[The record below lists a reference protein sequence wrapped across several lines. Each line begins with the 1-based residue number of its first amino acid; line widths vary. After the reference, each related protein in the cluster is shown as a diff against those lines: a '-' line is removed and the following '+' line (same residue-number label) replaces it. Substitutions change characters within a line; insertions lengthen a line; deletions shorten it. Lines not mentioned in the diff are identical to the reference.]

1 MARTTE
7 KRVTEVLERIT
18 SKKRSA
24 RKHDFTLIA
33 TNPAYE
39 KLCRQ
44 SVKRLAPAF
53 REAASVCAVSTSGSV
68 AVQVAGKP
76 VVVISRLADLTD
88 EVVKMLSGST
98 ESRQIVFISGFPVEG
113 VTSRLMK
120 LKIRRSNRLHLAA
133 DSDTASESQ
142 LIQRL
147 VSGMAE
153 NDGGKTIVDAW
164 VEGDELVVL
173 SPSFDRMRVPRS
185 MVARFLGGI
194 DSKLAMFEIDEDGR
208 FLYWPHSDTHLGWK
222 QLEQLINPTAAIKD
236 KKESDQFKLRY
247 GQAIKSLREDKGL
260 KQKEIHGL
268 TDRQLRRIEQGEQIV
283 TSKALEAL
291 SKSHGMERGD
301 YMRELGRRT
310 AKN

>member
-1 MARTTE
+1 MATNTRN
-7 KRVTEVLERIT
+7 RVVPPLVRMK
-18 SKKRSA
+18 SQKKPP
-24 RKHDFTLIA
+24 KNEEFTLVA
-33 TNPAYE
+33 TNPAYLE
-39 KLCRQ
+39 LCKQ
-44 SVKRLAPAF
+44 SVRRLAPAF
-53 REAASVCAVSTSGSV
+53 RAGASVCAVSPTGPV
-68 AVQVAGKP
+68 AAKVGGES

-88 EVVKMLSGST
+88 EMLKKLSVSN
-98 ESRQIVFISGFPVEG
+98 ESRQLVFISGFPVEG

-120 LKIRRSNRLHLAA
+120 LRIRRPDRLHLAA
-133 DSDTASESQ
+133 DSDIASESR

-153 NDGGKTIVDAW
+153 NDGSKTIVDAW
-164 VEGDELVVL
+164 VEGDNLVLL
-173 SPSFDRMRVPRS
+173 SPSFDRMTVPCSR
-185 MVARFLGGI
+185 VARFLGDN
-194 DSKLAMFEIDEDGR
+194 DSKCAKFEIDEDGR

-222 QLEQLINPTAAIKD
+222 QLEQLINPAVAIKD
-236 KKESDQFKLRY
+236 KEKNDQFRRRY
-247 GQAIKSLREDKGL
+247 GQAIKSLREDTGL

-291 SKSHGMERGD
+291 AKSHGMEIGD